1 MLKFCIKF
9 LFVGMIGFYL
19 FQLVQGERGLLDWY
33 RERQEVEQIQKQIS
47 QIILENQE
55 LGEEVLKIKEDS
67 SHQKKLV
74 REILGHIEE
83 KEYLV
88 LFKN

>member
-1 MLKFCIKF
+1 
-9 LFVGMIGFYL
+9 MIGFYL